1 MKDSVFAEVVT
12 IIMTLF
18 GMFMAALVFVCADMR
33 QTFWCIFFSAMLTGS
48 AAISV
53 YTIRNERGG
62 MMWHE

>member
-48 AAISV
+48 AMVAI
-53 YTIRNERGG
+53 YTIRTERRL
-62 MMWHE
+62 